1 MTLVSTRIFKVTPL
15 SRPSSFLFICSSVRF
30 GSKVFDGLQAAP
42 VLVLRD
48 LTRLAS
54 FIDADQR
61 SAGGKETKDRIS
73 GEGTSSLVRT
83 RVRDGISMFPEFRK
97 REVSCWKEW

>member
-1 MTLVSTRIFKVTPL
+1 MGLVSTRIFKVTPL
-15 SRPSSFLFICSSVRF
+15 SRPF
-30 GSKVFDGLQAAP
+30 
-42 VLVLRD
+42 VLVYLLVRKRVAPALALRD

-54 FIDADQR
+54 FIDAAQR

-83 RVRDGISMFPEFRK
+83 RVETSR
-97 REVSCWKEW
+97 